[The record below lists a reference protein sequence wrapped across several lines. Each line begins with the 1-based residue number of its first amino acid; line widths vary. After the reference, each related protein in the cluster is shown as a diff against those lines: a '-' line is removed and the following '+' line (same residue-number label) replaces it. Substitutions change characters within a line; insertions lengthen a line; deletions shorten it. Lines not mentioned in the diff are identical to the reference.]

1 MQKLYKINIKN
12 IDVLIVDEVGSEWIR
27 HCIPSC
33 YSVGV
38 LKIRGVV
45 PYFRKMSFYLFLFK
59 RIVKLGIKYK
69 ALISAI
75 IDETKPRAIITFVDN
90 NRLLGDLNEIFPNKL
105 VISVQNGFRTD
116 SEYDNVG
123 QWDNDYKFP
132 HYFGFGDY
140 AHELMISKDVQIKKY
155 YLAGSLKMGL
165 FLSKYRKKADRPTE
179 EINICFVSQ
188 QKYRPNSQLLH
199 SSIIYQYEKMTK
211 DIYLNLTLWS
221 EKNKSKVTVAMVN
234 SKDTEG
240 YDHELTYYQ
249 DIIDSKNITFQ
260 ENTKNDL
267 TSYQVGVDSRVIVS
281 VISTLG
287 FELFGCG
294 VRVLFC
300 GIANSNLTKKFG
312 LGNSF
317 RKIPEC
323 VLLND
328 LTQESFN
335 AKMDA
340 LLRMD
345 NKEYLSLTQEARSY
359 YVKCE
364 KPYAHEQIFEIIDNF
379 CKS

>member
-12 IDVLIVDEVGSEWIR
+12 VDVLIVDEVGSEWIR
-27 HCIPSC
+27 HCISSC

-59 RIVKLGIKYK
+59 RVVKLGIKYK

-75 IDETKPRAIITFVDN
+75 IDETKPRVIITFIDN

-116 SEYDNVG
+116 SDYDCVG

-132 HYFGFGDY
+132 HYFGFGVS

-155 YLAGSLKMGL
+155 HLAGSLKMGL
-165 FLSKYRKKADRPTE
+165 FLSKYRKKVDQLRK

-188 QKYRPNSQLLH
+188 QKYRPNSQLFH
-199 SSIIYQYEKMTK
+199 SSILYQYEKMVN

-221 EKNKSKVTVAMVN
+221 EKNKSKVTVAMVH
-234 SKDTEG
+234 SKGTEG
-240 YDHELTYYQ
+240 YNHELSYYQ
-249 DIIDSKNITFQ
+249 GIIDSKNVTFQ

-267 TSYQVGVDSRVIVS
+267 TSYQVGFNSRIV
-281 VISTLG
+281 VTIVSTLG

-294 VRVLFC
+294 VKVLFC
-300 GIANSNLTKKFG
+300 GVANSNLTKNFG
-312 LGNSF
+312 LDNSF
-317 RKIPEC
+317 RKMPEC

-345 NKEYLSLTQEARSY
+345 NEEYLSLTQEARSY
-359 YVKCE
+359 YMRCE
-364 KPYAHEQIFEIIDNF
+364 KPYAHELISERINDF
-379 CKS
+379 CER

>member
-12 IDVLIVDEVGSEWIR
+12 ADILIIDEVGSEWIR

-45 PYFRKMSFYLFLFK
+45 PYFRKMSFCLLLLK
-59 RIVKLGIKYK
+59 RVVKLGIKYK

-75 IDETKPRAIITFVDN
+75 IDETKPRVIITFIDN
-90 NRLLGDLNEIFPNKL
+90 SRLLGDLNEIFPNKL
-105 VISVQNGFRTD
+105 VVSVQSGFRTD
-116 SEYDNVG
+116 SDYDCVG
-123 QWDNDYKFP
+123 QWDSDYKFP

-165 FLSKYRKKADRPTE
+165 FLSKYRKKADRLTE

-188 QKYRPNSQLLH
+188 QKYRPNSQLSH
-199 SSIIYQYEKMTK
+199 SSIIYQYEKMAK

-221 EKNKSKVTVAMVN
+221 EKNKSKVTVAMVH

-249 DIIDSKNITFQ
+249 DVIDSKNITFQ

-267 TSYQVGVDSRVIVS
+267 TSYQVGVDSRIV
-281 VISTLG
+281 VTIISTLG

-294 VRVLFC
+294 VKVLFC
-300 GIANSNLTKKFG
+300 GIANSNLTKNFG
-312 LGNSF
+312 LGNS
-317 RKIPEC
+317 
-323 VLLND
+323 L
-328 LTQESFN
+328 
-335 AKMDA
+335 
-340 LLRMD
+340 
-345 NKEYLSLTQEARSY
+345 
-359 YVKCE
+359 
-364 KPYAHEQIFEIIDNF
+364 
-379 CKS
+379 